1 MNAANESYAK
11 PIILRQTFLLSFYF
25 FHIVL
30 QVLNADGYVVD
41 ESGCFVSV
49 EEPSAELSVTRSAS
63 KLALFT
69 VLPEFTLQ
77 LAKTTVIREGERLA
91 LVCRLNGDC
100 EPRPAILWFRDGQLL
115 KEGQGLNTTIQ
126 FDAGTCE
133 CRLLIDSCEKFL
145 NQGIYTCTAAVRTS
159 PSEPF
164 EFVCKT
170 LTNVKI
176 VSSERVGEEA
186 TAGAYESGSEAEGR
200 PAGHGIAPMFLQS
213 LEDVELEEG
222 DEMEL
227 KCQIMGAPIPEVAAF
242 FAKNITEKTAIKRV
256 RSELLDYNYET
267 GIFKI
272 SIRNV
277 SNEGT

>member
-1 MNAANESYAK
+1 
-11 PIILRQTFLLSFYF
+11 
-25 FHIVL
+25 
-30 QVLNADGYVVD
+30 
-41 ESGCFVSV
+41 
-49 EEPSAELSVTRSAS
+49 
-63 KLALFT
+63 
-69 VLPEFTLQ
+69 
-77 LAKTTVIREGERLA
+77 
-91 LVCRLNGDC
+91 
-100 EPRPAILWFRDGQLL
+100 
-115 KEGQGLNTTIQ
+115 
-126 FDAGTCE
+126 
-133 CRLLIDSCEKFL
+133 
-145 NQGIYTCTAAVRTS
+145 
-159 PSEPF
+159 
-164 EFVCKT
+164 
-170 LTNVKI
+170 VKI
-176 VSSERVGEEA
+176 VNSELVVEEA